1 MNNQYALV
9 DDLDLTFDDIELD
22 VDDKPPTISEHL
34 RPSAEMQDKFMQ
46 NCVALGILRKV

>member
-1 MNNQYALV
+1 MNNEYELV
-9 DDLDLTFDDIELD
+9 SDLNLTLGAEDLPIT
-22 VDDKPPTISEHL
+22 EHQQEMPEYL